1 MNSSSNKIK
10 ETEILFDLKTI
21 LSDYYVATLDLSG
34 DCLNIRFVN
43 GQQFAVT
50 VREIEK
56 LQ

>member
-1 MNSSSNKIK
+1 MNSSNNKIK

-21 LSDYYVATLDLSG
+21 LCDYYVATLDLSG

-50 VREIEK
+50 VREIVK